1 MAHLFLDYE
10 GACSKVQKARDYKTQ
25 HDTVISELKVLIN
38 GMTDV
43 WTGNAQTKLA
53 QEFSDFETT
62 FKNFSQML
70 DDYANEMQAWA
81 DKLKAADD
89 NR

>member
-25 HDTVISELKVLIN
+25 HDTVISELKALIN